1 MNNNFSATLLRL
13 RQENK
18 LSQKKAAADLGIS
31 QALLSHYEKGIR
43 ECGLDF
49 VCRAAAYYGVSCDYL
64 LGTEQK
70 RTPVQVHFEPTDS
83 EWTRETL
90 FKAFSV
96 LADSMN
102 KSGSNEQ
109 IVKQY
114 FTLSFYRLAA
124 EAAASGELP
133 KEWFHFSLDTAA
145 QASKSVA
152 NHLTQRISPASRQAR
167 TYDEPLPECVKTVLQ
182 NAEQLIFEYLHH
194 ALNNFQP

>member
-1 MNNNFSATLLRL
+1 MR
-13 RQENK
+13 
-18 LSQKKAAADLGIS
+18 
-31 QALLSHYEKGIR
+31 
-43 ECGLDF
+43 
-49 VCRAAAYYGVSCDYL
+49 
-64 LGTEQK
+64 
-70 RTPVQVHFEPTDS
+70 VHFEPTDS

-102 KSGSNEQ
+102 RSGSNEQ

-133 KEWFHFSLDTAA
+133 EEWFHFSLDTAA

-152 NHLTQRISPASRQAR
+152 NHLTRRISPTAGRAKPEETS
-167 TYDEPLPECVKTVLQ
+167 PPECVRTVLQ
-182 NAEQLIFEYLHH
+182 NAEQLIFESLHH